1 MRQGVNVLYRSEGG
15 AYRRDVEVDEPDS
28 RRRNLRGQEL
38 LALCSKCAVM
48 CLRKTG
54 ELGWKGRITY
64 AVPSCMYGLGLGKY
78 LYIYF
83 LLESSGDND

>member
-54 ELGWKGRITY
+54 RTWVEGKNNLRRAVVHVWPWPGQILIHIFSFGKFGR
-64 AVPSCMYGLGLGKY
+64 
-78 LYIYF
+78 
-83 LLESSGDND
+83 